1 MAKFKIIK
9 KGKNEN
15 GTFWF
20 LIANDN
26 DGFIETGIVKK
37 SADVTTKELDVPD
50 KLVDKINWKL

>member
-20 LIANDN
+20 LISNDN
-26 DGFIETGIVKK
+26 EGFVETAIIKK
-37 SADVTTKELDVPD
+37 TSDVTTKELDVPD
-50 KLVDKINWKL
+50 RLVDKMTWKL